1 MPRKAVAA
9 ELRSPLKFSV
19 MMTCWQCATEA
30 ESALLCPHCQAL
42 QPPPNDYFTFFG
54 LPRKLA
60 IDTERLQVHFYELS
74 RKLHP
79 DKYSRKSERERG
91 YSTAATAILNDG
103 WRTLKNPVLRA
114 EYLLTQEGLEM
125 AEQRTKDVPPEL
137 LEEVFEL
144 NMALEELRSGDDSAK
159 KELSLARDRFAAMML
174 LSDAELQRNFLRWDN
189 EGGEGGEGG
198 MDALGAIR
206 AVLNRRRYISKDVEK
221 ELS

>member
-1 MPRKAVAA
+1 
-9 ELRSPLKFSV
+9 
-19 MMTCWQCATEA
+19 MTCWQCAA
-30 ESALLCPHCQAL
+30 ESETALLCPHCQAL
-42 QPPPNDYFTFFG
+42 QPPPNDYFKFFG
-54 LPRKLA
+54 LPRKLS
-60 IDTERLQVHFYELS
+60 IDTERLQAYFYELS

-114 EYLLTQEGLEM
+114 EYLLTQEGLEI

-144 NMALEELRSGDDSAK
+144 NMALEELRGGDDSAK
-159 KELSLARDRFAAMML
+159 KELSPARDRFAGMMVA
-174 LSDAELQRNFLRWDN
+174 SDAELQRIFLNWDN
-189 EGGEGGEGG
+189 GGGK
-198 MDALGAIR
+198 DALGAIR
-206 AVLNRRRYISKDVEK
+206 AVLNRRRYISNLIRDVEK

>member
-1 MPRKAVAA
+1 
-9 ELRSPLKFSV
+9 
-19 MMTCWQCATEA
+19 MTCWQCAA
-30 ESALLCPHCQAL
+30 ESEAALLCPQCQAL
-42 QPPPNDYFTFFG
+42 QPPPNDYFKFFG

-60 IDTERLQVHFYELS
+60 IDTERLQAYFYDLS

-114 EYLLTQEGLEM
+114 EYLLTQEGLEI

-144 NMALEELRSGDDSAK
+144 NMALEELRGGDDSAK
-159 KELSLARDRFAAMML
+159 KELSAARDRFAAMMIA
-174 LSDAELQRNFLRWDN
+174 SDAELQRNFLRWDN
-189 EGGEGGEGG
+189 EGGN
-198 MDALGAIR
+198 DALGAIR
-206 AVLNRRRYISKDVEK
+206 AVLNRRRYISNLIRDVEK